1 MVIHTNSYLKLIDLL
16 TPLVAMIL
24 LLPFYGKIDED
35 LLSLALLAGI
45 SLVLYSL
52 FYEYYYNYYL
62 THMDSKLRI
71 SITSWLFSI
80 LVIFIYVFFVN
91 PDMPSILLSI
101 IWILITPMIILLL
114 KFFLKKIILRNNEY
128 IHKIIIIGNEYKLT
142 NIEYDRLITKGYQ
155 IVFIKD
161 VAEFANKYSSLK
173 NIDRVVINIT
183 SFDIYSLDID
193 MRYSN
198 KIISM
203 SSFSRTIST

>member
-1 MVIHTNSYLKLIDLL
+1 MVIHTNSYLKLIDFL

-24 LLPFYGKIDED
+24 LLPFYGRIEED

-71 SITSWLFSI
+71 SITSWLFST

-91 PDMPSILLSI
+91 LDMPSIFLSI

-114 KFFLKKIILRNNEY
+114 KFFALGLF
-128 IHKIIIIGNEYKLT
+128 LFWS
-142 NIEYDRLITKGYQ
+142 DL
-155 IVFIKD
+155 
-161 VAEFANKYSSLK
+161 
-173 NIDRVVINIT
+173 
-183 SFDIYSLDID
+183 LD
-193 MRYSN
+193 SCLL
-198 KIISM
+198 SPEL
-203 SSFSRTIST
+203 